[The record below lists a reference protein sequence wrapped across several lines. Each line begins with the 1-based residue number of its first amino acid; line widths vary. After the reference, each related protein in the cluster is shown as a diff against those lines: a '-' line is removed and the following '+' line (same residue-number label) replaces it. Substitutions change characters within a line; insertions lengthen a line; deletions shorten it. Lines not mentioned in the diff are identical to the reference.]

1 VFDLLIVRFLFSGND
16 GVLARILNCFWPS
29 TTAGDT
35 SYSTL
40 KRKFDEFQA
49 DSMVVLPERYLDNTL
64 KSTITI
70 LKDSESIGVGFFLR
84 SDVVVTCLHNLYAF
98 DSVAVEASTNK
109 IKKSLIISNKFKAKS
124 HSSQEIQLSLVQFSV
139 KYDVAFLKSDVVS
152 NNILEIYS
160 CEKVPRNCARLA
172 VTTFQISS
180 TQAVADSSI
189 QEEGFTVVPAN
200 LLRTSNHHIVYGSQL
215 FSGDS
220 GGGVVFAPEGKV
232 IAIHVETFNEASE
245 RLSLAASNTEV
256 VKSINNLLSGLSQGF
271 IGLRLDSLEI
281 TELFKNVN

>member
-109 IKKSLIISNKFKAKS
+109 IKKKLIISNKFKAKS
-124 HSSQEIQLSLVQFSV
+124 HSSQEIQLSLVQ
-139 KYDVAFLKSDVVS
+139 
-152 NNILEIYS
+152 I
-160 CEKVPRNCARLA
+160 
-172 VTTFQISS
+172 
-180 TQAVADSSI
+180 
-189 QEEGFTVVPAN
+189 
-200 LLRTSNHHIVYGSQL
+200 
-215 FSGDS
+215 
-220 GGGVVFAPEGKV
+220 
-232 IAIHVETFNEASE
+232 
-245 RLSLAASNTEV
+245 
-256 VKSINNLLSGLSQGF
+256 
-271 IGLRLDSLEI
+271 
-281 TELFKNVN
+281 